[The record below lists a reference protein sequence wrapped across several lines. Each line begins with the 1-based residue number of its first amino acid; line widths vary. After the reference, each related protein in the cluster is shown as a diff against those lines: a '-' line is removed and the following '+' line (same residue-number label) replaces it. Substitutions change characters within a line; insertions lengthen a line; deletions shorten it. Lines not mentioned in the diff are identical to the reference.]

1 MIEHYK
7 PQFAHKDWIDNQDR
21 VQAGGTNGINDRFH
35 QLEKEFAR
43 LADNHVNPLID
54 GLGTTRYVSLIPALT
69 AYEINGVKMPWTQ
82 GVDQVEKPSG
92 TAAANGFM
100 SISLPDNATVTS
112 LKVTGDNASTNGV
125 LTVALKGRQIANE
138 GEGAVTLI
146 ETDEIGTAARPL
158 GDAKITNNTHRY
170 FLTVDV
176 VNAADD
182 VVRVLCVQLTYQ

>member
-43 LADNHVNPLID
+43 LADMHLNPLID
-54 GLGTTRYVSLIPALT
+54 GLGTTRFISLIPALT
-69 AYEINGVKMPWTQ
+69 AYEVNGVTNSWTQ
-82 GVDQVEKPSG
+82 GVDQVEKP
-92 TAAANGFM
+92 TNVAAARGFM
-100 SISLPDNATVTS
+100 SISLPDNAHVTS
-112 LKVTGDNASTNGV
+112 LKVTGENKSERGV

-138 GEGAVTLI
+138 DGGAVPLI
-146 ETDEIGTAARPL
+146 ETHEVGTATLPTA
-158 GDAKITNNTHRY
+158 DAKITNSTHRY
-170 FLTVDV
+170 FLTVEV
-176 VNAADD
+176 VDAADV